1 MVIGVLP
8 GHTGRIGHHD
18 HTHFIGQTP
27 KGTVWQYTAI
37 DVASA
42 YTWA

>member
-1 MVIGVLP
+1 LSG
-8 GHTGRIGHHD
+8 T
-18 HTHFIGQTP
+18 

-42 YTWA
+42 YTWATL